1 MNHARPAVAVIVP
14 ALDEERYIAACVE
27 SLLAQRADVD
37 LEVLVLDGGSTDAT
51 RSIVAAIADRDPRV
65 RLLDNPGRLQSAACN
80 RGASAAEPAA
90 MTLIRADAHAIYPS
104 DFVAT
109 CTRTLA
115 ETGAT
120 SVVVP
125 LRTEAEEGAGGSG
138 FQRAVAAAQGS
149 RLGNGGSAHRTGG
162 VSGWVDHGHHAAF
175 DRRFFVALGGYDPWF
190 TPNEDA
196 EFDVRAVR
204 AGGKIW
210 LCPEAAVTYF
220 PRRHLSALALQYAH
234 HGGGR
239 ARTLLHHRMRPKAR
253 QCAPLAIL
261 AGCIGGLVLA
271 PAWPRAAAIPVA
283 YAVGCCV
290 WGAVA
295 AARERDPWLLAMGP
309 AAIVMHLSWAAGFT
323 RVAMTRPAHPGVS
336 G

>member
-1 MNHARPAVAVIVP
+1 M
-14 ALDEERYIAACVE
+14 
-27 SLLAQRADVD
+27 
-37 LEVLVLDGGSTDAT
+37 LVLDGGSTDAT
-51 RSIVAAIADRDPRV
+51 RAVVGSIAERDPRV
-65 RLLDNPGRLQSAACN
+65 RVLDNPGRLQSAACN
-80 RGASAAEPAA
+80 LGAVAAAPSVT
-90 MTLIRADAHAIYPS
+90 TLIRADAHAVYAP

-125 LRTEAEEGAGGSG
+125 LRTEAEEGPAGSG

-175 DRRFFVALGGYDPWF
+175 DRRFFTAIGGYDPWF

-204 AGGKIW
+204 AGGRVW
-210 LCPEAAVTYF
+210 LSAEAAVTYF
-220 PRRHLSALALQYAH
+220 PRRRVGALARQYAN

-239 ARTLLHHRMRPKAR
+239 ARTLLHHRLRPKAR
-253 QCAPLAIL
+253 QCAPLAVL
-261 AGCIGGLVLA
+261 ALCAGGVALAPVRPRAALA
-271 PAWPRAAAIPVA
+271 PAA
-283 YAVGCCV
+283 YVGGCSA
-290 WGAVA
+290 WGAIA
-295 AARERDPWLLAMGP
+295 AVRAGDAWLLAMGP
-309 AAIVMHLSWAAGFT
+309 AAIVMHLSWALGFA
-323 RVAMTRPAHPGVS
+323 RVAARRPVHPGVS